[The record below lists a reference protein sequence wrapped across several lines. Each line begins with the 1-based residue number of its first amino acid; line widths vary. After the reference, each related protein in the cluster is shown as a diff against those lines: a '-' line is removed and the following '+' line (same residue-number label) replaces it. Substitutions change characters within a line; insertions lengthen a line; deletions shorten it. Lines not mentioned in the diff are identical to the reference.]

1 MIASLPMYDRPETR
15 AANERL
21 WHRIRDEL
29 RLLWKD
35 IPEVGFP
42 LPEDL
47 SHPEN
52 PWDDWQSPDLVLSQ
66 TCGLPYR
73 TRLHGKVRLVGTP
86 DYGLPG
92 CAPGFYNSVIV
103 MRADDTR
110 TGLEDW
116 PSLTLAVNTFESQS
130 GWAAPK
136 TMADS
141 LGLDFSDTLLTG
153 SHRASA
159 EAVADGR
166 ADIAAI
172 DAQSWRMI
180 ERWDPVF
187 GALQETL
194 RTEPTPGL
202 PLITAMPDG
211 RSDLSFAVGHHLD
224 NLPDGDRALLD
235 IKGLASI
242 HPDRYLAVPTPAPLQ
257 SGGKAGLV

>member
-15 AANERL
+15 GANERL

-35 IPEVGFP
+35 IPEVGYP
-42 LPEDL
+42 LPEHL
-47 SHPEN
+47 SHPDD
-52 PWDDWQSPDLVLSQ
+52 PWAHWQSPDLVLSQ

-92 CAPGFYNSVIV
+92 CAPGFYNSVIL
-103 MRADDTR
+103 MRTSDPRGAP
-110 TGLEDW
+110 EDW

-136 TMADS
+136 AQADM
-141 LGLDFSDTLLTG
+141 LGVQFGSTIETG
-153 SHRASA
+153 SHLASVC
-159 EAVADGR
+159 AVAEGR

-180 ERWDPVF
+180 ERWEPVAE
-187 GALQETL
+187 ALSEIM

-211 RSDLSFAVGHHLD
+211 RSDLHFAVSQHFAT
-224 NLPDGDRALLD
+224 LPEDDRQILD
-235 IKGLASI
+235 IKGFVSI
-242 HPDRYLAVPTPAPLQ
+242 HPDRYLAVPTPPPLH
-257 SGGKAGLV
+257 SN